1 MTCHCR
7 AVASTGSD
15 AWARDTAALVSWPM
29 AYGLWPMALRSFRMK
44 IAICIKQV
52 PDLEALEFDPET
64 KTVKREGVLNLVN
77 TFEKHALSAAK
88 QLVEEAGEGEITVIT
103 MGPPQAKDALLELLA
118 SGADRAVH
126 LNDRAFAG
134 SDTLATSRAL
144 AAALK
149 RGQYDLIFCGK
160 YSLDAETGQVG
171 PEIAELLDIPQV
183 TNARRVELAGEGLL
197 SVTRLTH

>member
-1 MTCHCR
+1 
-7 AVASTGSD
+7 
-15 AWARDTAALVSWPM
+15 
-29 AYGLWPMALRSFRMK
+29 MK
-44 IAICIKQV
+44 IAVCIKQV
-52 PDLEALEFDPET
+52 PDLEALEFDPVT

-77 TFEKHALSAAK
+77 TFEKHAVAAGRK
-88 QLVEEAGEGEITVIT
+88 LIDEAGEGELTVIT

-144 AAALK
+144 AAALR

-171 PEIAELLDIPQV
+171 AEVAEMLELPQASAV
-183 TNARRVELAGEGLL
+183 EHIELAGPGRV
-197 SVTRLTH
+197 SVTRMTDDGSERLELPLPALLTA